1 MALLGVI
8 GGSGLYGLNPN
19 DVTEAPEGA
28 AQTAISGADAFVE
41 TPWGLTSGP
50 VTRSEVGGGVAFVA
64 RHGTDHSIAPHRVNY
79 RANVHA
85 LSEAGC
91 DRILAVS
98 SVGGIGPGCSPGAL
112 VLPHQLIDY
121 TWGREM
127 TFQSGNDGAV
137 VHVDFTQPYD
147 AELRAR
153 LLAAA
158 RATGEEVIDGA
169 VYAVT
174 QGPRLETAAEINRLE
189 GDGADIVGM
198 TAMPEAGL
206 ARELDLPYA
215 AICLVANWAAGRHD
229 SAEGIRFENLE
240 AVLQAAMGR
249 VRRIIEAFAA
259 P

>member
-1 MALLGVI
+1 MLGII
-8 GGSGLYGLNPN
+8 GGSGLTQLANLEVARREILRTPYGEP
-19 DVTEAPEGA
+19 
-28 AQTAISGADAFVE
+28 
-41 TPWGLTSGP
+41 SGP
-50 VTRSEVGGGVAFVA
+50 LSFGRIGTRDVVFLP
-64 RHGTDHSIAPHRVNY
+64 RHGQSHTIPPHMVNY
-79 RANVHA
+79 RANLHA
-85 LSEAGC
+85 LEVCG
-91 DRILAVS
+91 VS
-98 SVGGIGPGCSPGAL
+98 GVVSVASVGGIRHDMAPGVL
-112 VLPHQLIDY
+112 VLPDQIIDY